1 MRISGGK
8 NPLDATS
15 VHPESYEAASALL
28 SKLGYKP
35 NDVVAGNLLG
45 LSLQVKDYKK
55 MAAELGIGEITLT
68 DIVKEL
74 EKLGRDPR
82 EDLPKPILRTDVL
95 EMKDL
100 KPGMK
105 LKGTV
110 RNVIDFGA
118 FVDIGVHQDGLVHI
132 SQMADRFIK
141 HPLEVVSVGDVVD
154 VVVVSV
160 DIDKKRIQLSMKL

>member
-1 MRISGGK
+1 MEK
-8 NPLDATS
+8 KVVYELDSLYRDNFSIT
-15 VHPESYEAASALL
+15 
-28 SKLGYKP
+28 
-35 NDVVAGNLLG
+35 G
-45 LSLQVKDYKK
+45 LSFGKGEKSLCIVGNTRGNEYQQIFICSQMVKK
-55 MAAELGIGEITLT
+55 L
-68 DIVKEL
+68 KEL
-74 EKLGRDPR
+74 EKTGRYTR

-160 DIDKKRIQLSMKL
+160 DIEKKRIQLSMKN

>member
-1 MRISGGK
+1 MIAAK
-8 NPLDATS
+8 NPN
-15 VHPESYEAASALL
+15 PEEIKYEISDFLYHAMVLMVER
-28 SKLGYKP
+28 G
-35 NDVVAGNLLG
+35 VTW
-45 LSLQVKDYKK
+45 
-55 MAAELGIGEITLT
+55 E

-74 EKLGRDPR
+74 EKPGRDPR

-160 DIDKKRIQLSMKL
+160 DIDKKRIQLSMKN